1 MKKKRK
7 KLNNYKTLNSMLFT
21 ISKVNMT
28 FPYTIGLY
36 IIDTLSNK
44 ETEKYRSQILK

>member
-1 MKKKRK
+1 MKKKKKK

-21 ISKVNMT
+21 ISKVNMS
-28 FPYTIGLY
+28 FPYTVGLY

-44 ETEKYRSQILK
+44 ETENIEAKS